1 MSVMATSTNTLTFE
15 EFERLPEEA
24 NKLELIEGELVR
36 MPPAK
41 TKHARI
47 ALLLYDLLKAA
58 LATLRARSEAREI
71 GEVFHEAGY
80 RVGTG
85 WLIPDVSISHSGQ
98 PEGDYLEGAPAL
110 AVEVISDANTARL
123 MNRKV
128 KLYLEHGAREVWLVY
143 PGESVWIY
151 RGRTAEQADGAI
163 RSDLLPGMALD
174 LTQLFQQAEQ

>member
-1 MSVMATSTNTLTFE
+1 MATTTNLLTFE

-41 TKHARI
+41 TNHARI
-47 ALLLYDLLKAA
+47 SWRLAKRLDAA
-58 LATLRARSEAREI
+58 LEMLRQGGGARDL
-71 GEVFHEAGY
+71 GEVLHEAGY
-80 RVGTG
+80 RVGPS
-85 WLIPDVSISHSGQ
+85 WMIPDASITHAGQ
-98 PEGDYLEGAPAL
+98 KEGDYLEGAPAL
-110 AVEVISDANTARL
+110 AVEIISEANTSRL

-151 RGRTAEQADGAI
+151 RGRTAEQADAAI
-163 RSDLLPGMALD
+163 RSELLPGIVID
-174 LTQLFQQAEQ
+174 LAPLFGQTEQ